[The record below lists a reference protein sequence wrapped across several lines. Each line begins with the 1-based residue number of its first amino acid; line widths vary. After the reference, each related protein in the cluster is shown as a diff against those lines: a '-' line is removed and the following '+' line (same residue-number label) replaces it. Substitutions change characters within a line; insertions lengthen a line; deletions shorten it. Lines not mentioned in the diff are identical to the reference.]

1 MERGERFRTHSTTCM
16 TAGGCRLQAAT
27 MHKAAPTGAVVLN
40 SLGAAAARNA
50 ATNASAAA
58 DEPISSED
66 EEISDLD

>member
-1 MERGERFRTHSTTCM
+1 M
-16 TAGGCRLQAAT
+16 QAAT

-50 ATNASAAA
+50 ATDASAA
-58 DEPISSED
+58 DEPISSDD